1 MTEFR
6 KILSQ
11 YIPENA
17 VDTIHKWNIKY
28 NFQLKISKPRKTK
41 LGDFKAINGVL
52 PHRISVN
59 NNLNKYVFLITLV
72 HEIAHLLVWNKYR
85 NKIKPHGREW
95 KETFRILMDDFL
107 YSDIFPEEVFVVL
120 KNYLKN
126 ATASSYSDLE
136 LSRVLINYDKE
147 KNTIFLE
154 NLEKNS
160 FFSLSDRRT
169 FKKLEKRRKRYRCIC
184 LENNKIY
191 FIHPLINVIPIKN

>member
-107 YSDIFPEEVFVVL
+107 YSDIFPEEIFTVL

-126 ATASSYSDLE
+126 ASASSYSDLE

-160 FFSLSDRRT
+160 FFRLSDRRT